1 MKILYQIRK
10 KRKMKQIQQ
19 GLDMML
25 RVLHIANL
33 VKELGVGKWV
43 IVGCGS
49 TRYPVLRRLL
59 VCYLRRYVIQTPFE
73 FGRTHYS
80 DTSPGK
86 VIDSPEGER

>member
-1 MKILYQIRK
+1 MKSLYQIRK

-43 IVGCGS
+43 IECG
-49 TRYPVLRRLL
+49 RFFLGWLW
-59 VCYLRRYVIQTPFE
+59 
-73 FGRTHYS
+73 
-80 DTSPGK
+80 
-86 VIDSPEGER
+86 